1 MALDN
6 IFDLFAVSLKDIY
19 SGEKQLVDAM
29 PKMADAATSLSLKEG
44 FGNHLKETEGQV
56 ERLEKIAEI
65 LEIELDGN
73 ECEAMAGLIKE
84 GGEFVGI
91 EGSPSVIDLGLI
103 ASAQKIEHYEI
114 AGYLSAMALAD
125 MMGFEEVS
133 DLLAQTLEE
142 EVRTDEKL
150 QMIAE
155 DELYPLAIETLDGED
170 IEEEDE
176 DSEDDD
182 EESEEKEE
190 GEDKEDDEKKEEEG
204 EDEGSEEEK

>member
-73 ECEAMAGLIKE
+73 DCEAMSGLIKE

-176 DSEDDD
+176 DSDD
-182 EESEEKEE
+182 EEKSEEMEEGDNESDKEE
-190 GEDKEDDEKKEEEG
+190 KMAE
-204 EDEGSEEEK
+204 

>member
-19 SGEKQLVDAM
+19 SGENQLVDAM
-29 PKMADAATSLSLKEG
+29 PKMAGAATSLSLKEG
-44 FGNHLKETEGQV
+44 FGNHLKETEVQV
-56 ERLEKIAEI
+56 ERLEKIADI

-73 ECEAMAGLIKE
+73 ECEAMSGLIKE

-103 ASAQKIEHYEI
+103 AAAQKIEHYEI

-125 MMGFEEVS
+125 IMGFEEVS

-155 DELYPLAIETLDGED
+155 DELYPLAIETLDSAD
-170 IEEEDE
+170 IEEED
-176 DSEDDD
+176 DSEDESD
-182 EESEEKEE
+182 E
-190 GEDKEDDEKKEEEG
+190 DEKKEEET
-204 EDEGSEEEK
+204 EEEESKEEEK